1 MMGKLFYTM
10 PCLSTSKEFSKKEIY
25 EDLFDKK
32 VDKRYLETAIRR
44 FIDLNCEMLNFLD
57 IRVNIH
63 GAGEHLSLSFDSSK
77 YIGAIPIRMPYDGIV
92 RKDLQIKPKFNKS
105 SNVYSDLTQILSKL
119 KYSIVPEYSDRQLCN
134 PMQLKPP
141 VYREAMRYIDLFES
155 ACRSSWR
162 KFDIRDREYSY
173 PKSSTNWQK
182 YSISSADPRKA
193 LVFPARDSILTTN
206 HEEWQKLK
214 YVFNCACE
222 IISATDTSI
231 SIRYQYQQKIR
242 KLENKISNV
251 KPKFTKLIAIN
262 SHDPKII
269 TKLKEQANV
278 LLKNESTECAAWRI
292 DMAELFERYVQT
304 IIVQA
309 VRELSGEVYPNK
321 KINGEGYIPPWGLKY
336 LEPDITIRIGNNIYM
351 ADAKY
356 KANYYVQSKE
366 SEILKETH
374 RADLHQLLAYCSFE
388 PQFSNKIGILF
399 YPANR
404 TNYRA
409 INYSAGSFGGTTNK
423 VILCGLAF
431 GNDEMDTAYL
441 QIKELFKNSVVN

>member
-1 MMGKLFYTM
+1 MGKLFYTM
-10 PCLSTSKEFSKKEIY
+10 PCLFASKEFSKKEIY
-25 EDLFDKK
+25 ENLFDKK

-44 FIDLNCEMLNFLD
+44 FIDLNREMLDFLD

-105 SNVYSDLTQILSKL
+105 PNVYSDLTQILSKL
-119 KYSIVPEYSDRQLCN
+119 EYSIEPEYSDNQLCN
-134 PMQLKPP
+134 PIQLKPP
-141 VYREAMRYIDLFES
+141 VYKEAMRYIDLFES

-162 KFDIRDREYSY
+162 KFDIRDRTHSY

-182 YSISSADPRKA
+182 YSVSSADPRKA
-193 LVFPARDSILTTN
+193 LIFPSRDSILTTN
-206 HEEWQKLK
+206 HEEWQELR
-214 YVFNCACE
+214 YVFDCACR
-222 IISATDTSI
+222 IISAMDIPI

-242 KLENKISNV
+242 KLVNEVSNV
-251 KPKFTKLIAIN
+251 KPKFIKLIAIN
-262 SHDPKII
+262 SHDPKNII
-269 TKLKEQANV
+269 QLKKQANI
-278 LLKNESTECAAWRI
+278 LLKNESTECTAWRI

-304 IIVQA
+304 IVVRA
-309 VRELSGEVYPNK
+309 VRELSGVVYPNK
-321 KINGEGYIPPWGLKY
+321 KIDGEGYIPSWGLKY
-336 LEPDITIRIGNNIYM
+336 LQPDITIRIGNNIYM

-399 YPANR
+399 YPANK
-404 TNYRA
+404 TNYSV
-409 INYSAGSFGGTTNK
+409 INYSAGNFGGMTNK

-431 GNDEMDTAYL
+431 GNNEMDTAYL
-441 QIKELFKNSVVN
+441 QVKKLFQNSIIK